1 VHDFNGGIAPSGLFW
16 TLRVP
21 DSALSVSKDG
31 KSATLHV
38 ENIDVVD
45 DLQIFGGANI
55 PSTVSFDITWTG
67 QGPRHH
73 YKPSKEDLEPNPAFI
88 PVPFDGKFRDAV
100 ATGTFSGS
108 NADGFSFTTV
118 GTASSAE
125 VSEVLGA
132 PGFAELG
139 FERNGSYLS

>member
-21 DSALSVSKDG
+21 DSALSISKNG
-31 KSATLHV
+31 KTAHLHV

-55 PSTVSFDITWTG
+55 PATVSFDITWTAS
-67 QGPRHH
+67 GPRHH
-73 YKPSKEDLEPNPAFI
+73 FKTIGETLPDGSI
-88 PVPFDGKFRDAV
+88 TTSFDGKFRQAV

-108 NADGFSFTTV
+108 NVDGFSFTTV
-118 GTASSAE
+118 GTASSAQDFF
-125 VSEVLGA
+125 GI
-132 PGFAELG
+132 PGFAEIG
-139 FERNGSYLS
+139 IEHNGSYLR

>member
-1 VHDFNGGIAPSGLFW
+1 MHDFNGGIAPSGLFW

-21 DSALSVSKDG
+21 DSALTVSKNG

-38 ENIDVVD
+38 ENIGVVD

-55 PSTVSFDITWTG
+55 PSTVSFDITWTAV
-67 QGPRHH
+67 GPRHH
-73 YKPSKEDLEPNPAFI
+73 YKPGSSDPTDPTN
-88 PVPFDGKFRDAV
+88 FDGKFRLGV

-108 NADGFSFTTV
+108 NTDGFSFTTV
-118 GTASSAE
+118 GIASSAE
-125 VSEVLGA
+125 VSEVLGV

-139 FERNGSYLS
+139 FEKNGSYLK